1 MKGSREFFIHL
12 TPGNLL
18 SISSFRAFGRILQHG
33 YLLTRHLP
41 LFLNKAQLFFL
52 LTSNMPSDAMVV
64 ESFLTSVSELD
75 ETILKSTLGK
85 ASFDAD
91 LDAKS
96 MDIMNCYDI
105 RGLPQANSFQNMLTD
120 VAKCQVIFK
129 PYCGLVYMSR
139 KLKFT

>member
-1 MKGSREFFIHL
+1 LNGVSKDLFSSFWDQVKQKYMKGSREFFIHL

-64 ESFLTSVSELD
+64 EGFLSSVSELD
-75 ETILKSTLGK
+75 ETILRSTIGK
-85 ASFDAD
+85 AS
-91 LDAKS
+91 L
-96 MDIMNCYDI
+96 
-105 RGLPQANSFQNMLTD
+105 ML
-120 VAKCQVIFK
+120 I
-129 PYCGLVYMSR
+129 SR
-139 KLKFT
+139 QS